1 MKGNESWQERFKDDF
16 EPRRSSCKKDQT
28 EEQYREVIIDFIKT
42 HLDTAWYNQYKNSL
56 DEENFIKTI
65 EVINNKIMPEISFL
79 LDFNEEIN

>member
-42 HLDTAWYNQYKNSL
+42 HLDTA
-56 DEENFIKTI
+56 
-65 EVINNKIMPEISFL
+65 
-79 LDFNEEIN
+79 